1 MLTFGQVPHLIQ
13 AIEMVSKNPTVG
25 KYFEHVIDH
34 IKKKQPLK
42 DYFTEWVEM
51 SYGESSPN
59 QEQDINRYFSNLTKM
74 DFFKDSGMMSSFC
87 KVMVE
92 TSIEKA
98 LYNNEGERRPNDR
111 LDYRYIESFIKLIV
125 VLLKTSDFN
134 KHEFMTKVFESI

>member
-1 MLTFGQVPHLIQ
+1 
-13 AIEMVSKNPTVG
+13 
-25 KYFEHVIDH
+25 
-34 IKKKQPLK
+34 
-42 DYFTEWVEM
+42 
-51 SYGESSPN
+51 
-59 QEQDINRYFSNLTKM
+59 M

-98 LYNNEGERRPNDR
+98 LYNNEGVRRPNDR
-111 LDYRYIESFIKLIV
+111 LDFRYIESFIKLIV

>member
-1 MLTFGQVPHLIQ
+1 
-13 AIEMVSKNPTVG
+13 
-25 KYFEHVIDH
+25 
-34 IKKKQPLK
+34 
-42 DYFTEWVEM
+42 
-51 SYGESSPN
+51 
-59 QEQDINRYFSNLTKM
+59 M